1 MATQVGRSEKPET
14 RIGRIIRA
22 EEFGVVVAIIGVVIV
37 AISLTPNFAVGT
49 NINTIVQQISY
60 VAICAA
66 GMSLVVICGEID
78 LSIGSIYGL
87 GAVMY
92 TWLSVKVDLPILPSI
107 ILTLILGVFIGWL
120 NGYVSVKLNIPS
132 FVVTL
137 AGLGALRGAT
147 LLISSGVPIYAK
159 ESKTF
164 TALVGGSFM
173 GISSQVFWM
182 LALCTIV
189 GVILAKTKFGSD
201 LYAIGGNKIAAQNA
215 GINVSKVKIQS
226 FMISSF
232 LATWAGIMLV
242 GWLGSSNPLTGQG
255 SELLIV
261 GAIAVGG
268 ASLFGGSGTILGATL
283 GAFVGGLITNVLVLV
298 GVNGNWTFVANG
310 LLILAAVVINTLVRQ
325 KRKTLRT

>member
-1 MATQVGRSEKPET
+1 MSNKAKRLDRHET
-14 RIGRIIRA
+14 RIGRILRA
-22 EEFGVVVAIIGVVIV
+22 EEFGVVVAIVGIVIV
-37 AISLTPNFAVGT
+37 AMSLTPNFAVGT
-49 NINTIVQQISY
+49 NVNTILQQVSY

-66 GMSLVVICGEID
+66 GMSLVIICGEID

-92 TWLSVKVDLPILPSI
+92 TWLSMKMDWPIIPSI
-107 ILTLILGVFIGWL
+107 VVTLILGVFLGWL
-120 NGYVSVKLNIPS
+120 NGYISVKLNIPS

-147 LLISSGVPIYAK
+147 LLISEGVPIYAK
-159 ESKTF
+159 ESKAF
-164 TALVGGSFM
+164 SGLVGGSFL
-173 GISSQVFWM
+173 GISAQVYWM

-189 GVILAKTKFGSD
+189 GVVLAKTKFGSD
-201 LYAIGGNKIAAQNA
+201 LYAIGGNKVAAQN
-215 GINVSKVKIQS
+215 QS

-255 SELLIV
+255 LELLIV

-283 GAFVGGLITNVLVLV
+283 GAIVGGLITNVLVLT

-310 LLILAAVVINTLVRQ
+310 LLILAAVVINTLVAQ

>member
-1 MATQVGRSEKPET
+1 MATKVERPEKPET
-14 RIGRIIRA
+14 RIGRILRA
-22 EEFGVVVAIIGVVIV
+22 EEFGVVVAIIGVVVV

-49 NINTIVQQISY
+49 NINTILQQISY

-92 TWLSVKVDLPILPSI
+92 TWLSVKLDWPVLPSI
-107 ILTLILGVFIGWL
+107 VLTLILGVFIGWL
-120 NGYVSVKLNIPS
+120 NGYVSVRLNIPS

-137 AGLGALRGAT
+137 AGLGALRGAI
-147 LLISSGVPIYAK
+147 LLIAGGVPIYAK

-164 TALVGGSFM
+164 TALVGGSFL

-201 LYAIGGNKIAAQNA
+201 LYAIGGNKVAAQNA

-226 FMISSF
+226 FIISSF

-283 GAFVGGLITNVLVLV
+283 GAIVGGLITNVLVLV

-310 LLILAAVVINTLVRQ
+310 LLILAAVVINTLVRK